1 MNDRKNSMEAIL
13 LCFVLTLFPFFD
25 LPVFWPVLVV
35 YFVVG
40 IWICQRVTKLDA
52 FPYHNA

>member
-1 MNDRKNSMEAIL
+1 MEAIL
-13 LCFVLTLFPFFD
+13 LCFVLTLFSIFD

-40 IWICQRVTKLDA
+40 ECIELET
-52 FPYHNA
+52 

>member
-1 MNDRKNSMEAIL
+1 MEAIL
-13 LCFVLTLFPFFD
+13 LCFACTMFPIFD

-40 IWICQRVTKLDA
+40 T
-52 FPYHNA
+52 